1 MGTEAGELVP
11 HRGKPPSSHHGLFQ
25 LGQRAQCLKK
35 AWSATC
41 LGIQAVVARP
51 TRKWLVSSW
60 RELHHARDVYS
71 LEEHLGAWVSTTEAI
86 NPPSHLYAWGSLLFC
101 SSFLSYIFLCNCFA
115 DSYICFSS
123 THPKPH
129 PFLPLLQH
137 LLVLPSVRHGLHSEE
152 RASPR

>member
-1 MGTEAGELVP
+1 MGTEAGELQP
-11 HRGKPPSSHHGLFQ
+11 HHGKPPSSHHGLFQ
-25 LGQRAQCLKK
+25 LGARPMLKK
-35 AWSATC
+35 SMICDMPRHPSCGCET
-41 LGIQAVVARP
+41 
-51 TRKWLVSSW
+51 KWLVSSW

-86 NPPSHLYAWGSLLFC
+86 NPPSHLYAWVSLLFC